1 MASFATACRLSARL
15 TARQL
20 RQDATARGFRTS
32 AACLAAQNFTMPALS
47 PTMTEGNIAKWAV
60 KEGDSFS
67 AGDVLL
73 EIETDK
79 ASMDVEAQ
87 DDGILAKITQGD
99 GTKGIKVGSRIGVIA
114 EPGDDLST
122 LEIPAEES
130 AAPPPQKA
138 ASKLEPEKKSE
149 PKAEAPPTPK
159 PAASADEPVKKSS
172 GPAKKQTYPL
182 LPSVQHLIHEHGLA
196 PSAIDKMTP
205 TGPNNRLLKGDVL
218 AYIGS
223 ISSSYPTELSAKIE
237 KLTHLDLSNIKLAA
251 PAPAPPK
258 KAAAAEP
265 IAEAIVQDLEV
276 AVPISMR
283 AVIEVQKRIQS
294 TLGVFMPLSTF
305 IARAT
310 DAANDNLP
318 RSKTQAASADELFS
332 QVLGLDKIPRGV
344 RGAFLPQIT
353 ALSGTVPVAKLP
365 KRTEVDIIDILA
377 GKSRPVAKGVAG
389 RPLPGL
395 SGEVNVFSVTVPKG
409 EERRARLFL
418 DRVKMVLEEEPGRLV
433 L

>member
-1 MASFATACRLSARL
+1 
-15 TARQL
+15 
-20 RQDATARGFRTS
+20 
-32 AACLAAQNFTMPALS
+32 MPALS

-60 KEGDSFS
+60 KEGESFS

-99 GTKGIKVGSRIGVIA
+99 GTKGIKVGSRIGVLA
-114 EPGDDLST
+114 EPGDDLSS

-130 AAPPPQKA
+130 SAPPPPKE
-138 ASKLEPEKKSE
+138 ASKPAPEKKSE
-149 PKAEAPPTPK
+149 AEAPPAPEPSK
-159 PAASADEPVKKSS
+159 SADAPAKKPS

-182 LPSVQHLIHEHGLA
+182 LPSVEHLIHEHGLDS
-196 PSAIDKMTP
+196 SAVDKMTP
-205 TGPNNRLLKGDVL
+205 SGPNNRLLKGDVL
-218 AYIGS
+218 AYLGS
-223 ISSSYPTELSAKIE
+223 ISSSYPTELSTKIE

-251 PAPAPPK
+251 PAPAP
-258 KAAAAEP
+258 KAAKAAEAVP
-265 IAEAIVQDLEV
+265 EAIVPDLEV
-276 AVPISMR
+276 AVPISMK

-310 DAANDNLP
+310 DVANDNLP
-318 RSKTQAASADELFS
+318 RSKTQQATADELFN
-332 QVLGLDKIPRGV
+332 QLLGLNKVATGV
-344 RGAFLPQIT
+344 RGTFLPQIT

-365 KRTEVDIIDILA
+365 KRKEVDIIDILS
-377 GKSRPVAKGVAG
+377 GKSRPVSKGLVG

-395 SGEVNVFSVTVPKG
+395 SGEVNVFSVSVPKG
-409 EERRARLFL
+409 DESRAKLFL
-418 DRVKMVLEEEPGRLV
+418 DRVKLVLEEEPGRLV

>member
-1 MASFATACRLSARL
+1 
-15 TARQL
+15 
-20 RQDATARGFRTS
+20 
-32 AACLAAQNFTMPALS
+32 MPALS

-99 GTKGIKVGSRIGVIA
+99 GAKGIQVGSRIGVIA

-122 LEIPAEES
+122 LEIPPEES
-130 AAPPPQKA
+130 SAPPPQKE
-138 ASKLEPEKKSE
+138 ASKPKPESKSE
-149 PKAEAPPTPK
+149 PKAEAEAPLAPK
-159 PAASADEPVKKSS
+159 SSASADAPARKPS

-182 LPSVQHLIHEHGLA
+182 LPSVEHLIHEHGIDQ
-196 PSAIDKMTP
+196 SGIDKMTP
-205 TGPNNRLLKGDVL
+205 SGPNNRLLKGDVL

-237 KLTHLDLSNIKLAA
+237 KLTHLDLSNIKLAT
-251 PAPAPPK
+251 PAPAPK
-258 KAAAAEP
+258 LTKAADAIPEP
-265 IAEAIVQDLEV
+265 VAQDLEV
-276 AVPISMR
+276 AVPISMK
-283 AVIEVQKRIQS
+283 AVIEVQKRIHS

-310 DAANDNLP
+310 DVANDNLP
-318 RSKTQAASADELFS
+318 RSKTQAASADELFN
-332 QVLGLDKIPRGV
+332 QVLGLDKIPSGV
-344 RGAFLPQIT
+344 TGTFLPQIT
-353 ALSGTVPVAKLP
+353 ALSRTVPRAKVSSR
-365 KRTEVDIIDILA
+365 KNVDIIDILT
-377 GKSRPVAKGVAG
+377 GKSGAVSKSLQGK
-389 RPLPGL
+389 PLPGL

-409 EERRARLFL
+409 EERRAQLFL
-418 DRVKMVLEEEPGRLV
+418 DRVKTVLEEEPGRLV

>member
-1 MASFATACRLSARL
+1 
-15 TARQL
+15 
-20 RQDATARGFRTS
+20 
-32 AACLAAQNFTMPALS
+32 
-47 PTMTEGNIAKWAV
+47 
-60 KEGDSFS
+60 
-67 AGDVLL
+67 
-73 EIETDK
+73 
-79 ASMDVEAQ
+79 
-87 DDGILAKITQGD
+87 
-99 GTKGIKVGSRIGVIA
+99 VGSRIGVIA

-130 AAPPPQKA
+130 AAPPPQKE

-159 PAASADEPVKKSS
+159 PAASADEPVKKPS

-237 KLTHLDLSNIKLAA
+237 KLTHLDLSHIKLAA
-251 PAPAPPK
+251 PAAAPPK
-258 KAAAAEP
+258 EAAAEP

-310 DAANDNLP
+310 DVANDNLP

-332 QVLGLDKIPRGV
+332 QVLGLDKIPRGA

-365 KRTEVDIIDILA
+365 KRKEVDIIDILA
-377 GKSRPVAKGVAG
+377 GKSRPVSKGVAG

>member
-1 MASFATACRLSARL
+1 
-15 TARQL
+15 
-20 RQDATARGFRTS
+20 
-32 AACLAAQNFTMPALS
+32 
-47 PTMTEGNIAKWAV
+47 MTEGNIAKWAV

-87 DDGILAKITQGD
+87 DDGILAKIIQGD

-114 EPGDDLST
+114 EPGDDLGS
-122 LEIPAEES
+122 LEIPAEEN
-130 AAPPPQKA
+130 APPPPQKE
-138 ASKLEPEKKSE
+138 ASKPEPEKKSQ
-149 PKAEAPPTPK
+149 PKAEAPPPPK
-159 PAASADEPVKKSS
+159 PSASASADAPAKKPS

-182 LPSVQHLIHEHGLA
+182 LPSVAHLIHEHGLA
-196 PSAIDKMTP
+196 DSAIDKMTP
-205 TGPNNRLLKGDVL
+205 SGPNNRLLKGDVL

-223 ISSSYPTELSAKIE
+223 ISSSYPTELSVKIE

-251 PAPAPPK
+251 PPPPPK
-258 KAAAAEP
+258 KAAAEP
-265 IAEAIVQDLEV
+265 IPEVVVQDLEV
-276 AVPISMR
+276 AVPISMK

-310 DAANDNLP
+310 DVANDNLP
-318 RSKTQAASADELFS
+318 RSKTQAASADELFN
-332 QVLGLDKIPRGV
+332 QVLGLDKIPTGV
-344 RGAFLPQIT
+344 RATFLPQIT

-365 KRTEVDIIDILA
+365 QRKEADIIDILT
-377 GKSRPVAKGVAG
+377 GKSRPVSKGLGG

-409 EERRARLFL
+409 EERRAKLFL